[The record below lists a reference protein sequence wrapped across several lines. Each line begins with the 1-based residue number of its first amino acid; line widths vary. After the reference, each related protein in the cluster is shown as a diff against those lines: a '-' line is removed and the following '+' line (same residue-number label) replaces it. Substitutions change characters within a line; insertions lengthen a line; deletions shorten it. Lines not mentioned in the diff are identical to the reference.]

1 MNFPQEELGEDRL
14 LQSVGMAA
22 YYLVNWGRLRKGVRG
37 KNRQTSGERSTAV
50 VQIAVVEAQQRL
62 PELLNAVEA
71 GEEVEIRAEN
81 GRTYRLAPSRPRPPV
96 TGLPKA
102 GSCKGLFVAPADFKE
117 PLEELREYME

>member
-1 MNFPQEELGEDRL
+1 M
-14 LQSVGMAA
+14 
-22 YYLVNWGRLRKGVRG
+22 
-37 KNRQTSGERSTAV
+37 
-50 VQIAVVEAQQRL
+50 VQVAVVEAQQRL

-96 TGLPKA
+96 TGVPKA
-102 GSCKGLFVAPADFKE
+102 GSCTGLFVVPADFKA